1 MPPARIT
8 AEVEAKAQEAGSK
21 PAKQVAT
28 TAKTAATATATAT
41 ATIVESTAT
50 IVESTATSTNLAT
63 VQCSTEGLLSLHPL
77 HYSSCCQIMLEA
89 QGYFK
94 ITLDFNI

>member
-28 TAKTAATATATAT
+28 TAKTAATAT

>member
-1 MPPARIT
+1 MPPAGIT

-28 TAKTAATATATAT
+28 TAKTAATAT